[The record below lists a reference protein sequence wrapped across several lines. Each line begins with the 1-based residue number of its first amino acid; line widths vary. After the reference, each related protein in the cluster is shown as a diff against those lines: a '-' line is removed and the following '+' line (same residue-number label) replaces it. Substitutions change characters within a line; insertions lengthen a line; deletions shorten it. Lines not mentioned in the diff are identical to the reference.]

1 MNNFKADIME
11 TKIDTIGSKHPFIFR
26 NGKVYYREFA
36 ISGLISYYMDEEN
49 LFLSEEESMIKEKTT
64 NLTSENLAQER
75 NFKMKVYEWLTDGK
89 PKLFRSPSE
98 GNFIVRLMNV
108 SMTPDD
114 KVGRMLHTFNA
125 TAYEI
130 AEYNYE
136 NLNEFDFIHLKDP
149 EVPQLRWET
158 IKFNERDE

>member
-1 MNNFKADIME
+1 
-11 TKIDTIGSKHPFIFR
+11 
-26 NGKVYYREFA
+26 
-36 ISGLISYYMDEEN
+36 
-49 LFLSEEESMIKEKTT
+49 
-64 NLTSENLAQER
+64 
-75 NFKMKVYEWLTDGK
+75 
-89 PKLFRSPSE
+89 
-98 GNFIVRLMNV
+98 MNV

-114 KVGRMLHTFNA
+114 KVGRMVHTFNA